1 MIQKTDN
8 AKRKNRMAKK
18 TNKKGTNEKKK
29 KKKSFG
35 SSVTNIVKNN
45 TEDLREGRAVSLEF
59 FKRNAWMIIAIIT
72 ALIAVMGLRY
82 RTKTRMSEIKQ
93 LTRELQRAESEKL
106 HEKAWYM
113 TLIRETELTRLTTEK
128 KLGLRYQEE
137 PPVVIECEGLKHNQ

>member
-1 MIQKTDN
+1 
-8 AKRKNRMAKK
+8 MAKK
-18 TNKKGTNEKKK
+18 AKKKGTEENKRKKG
-29 KKKSFG
+29 FG
-35 SSVTNIVKNN
+35 SSVSNLVRNN

-72 ALIAVMGLRY
+72 ALIGVMGLRY

-93 LTRELQRAESEKL
+93 LSRELERVESEKL

-128 KLGLRYQEE
+128 KICLRYQE
-137 PPVVIECEGLKHNQ
+137 

>member
-1 MIQKTDN
+1 
-8 AKRKNRMAKK
+8 MAKNTKK
-18 TNKKGTNEKKK
+18 TGTEKKK
-29 KKKSFG
+29 KKGFG
-35 SSVTNIVKNN
+35 AVVTNSVKRN
-45 TEDLREGRAVSLEF
+45 TEDLREGRAFSLEY

-72 ALIAVMGLRY
+72 ALIGVMGLRY

-93 LTRELQRAESEKL
+93 LNRELERAESDKL

-137 PPVVIECEGLKHNQ
+137 PPVVIEYEVTRNTPKQ

>member
-1 MIQKTDN
+1 
-8 AKRKNRMAKK
+8 MAKK
-18 TNKKGTNEKKK
+18 IKKKGKEEAKKK
-29 KKKSFG
+29 KGFG
-35 SSVTNIVKNN
+35 SAVTNTVKRN

-59 FKRNAWMIIAIIT
+59 FKQNAWMIIAIIA

-82 RTKTRMSEIKQ
+82 RTKTRMSEIKVLSRQ
-93 LTRELQRAESEKL
+93 LERAESEKL

-137 PPVVIECEGLKHNQ
+137 PPVVIECEGLKPAK

>member
-1 MIQKTDN
+1 
-8 AKRKNRMAKK
+8 MAKK
-18 TNKKGTNEKKK
+18 TKKKGIDNKNNKKKG
-29 KKKSFG
+29 FG
-35 SSVTNIVKNN
+35 SSVTDMVKHN

-82 RTKTRMSEIKQ
+82 RTKTRMSEIK
-93 LTRELQRAESEKL
+93 LLNRELQRAESEKL

-137 PPVVIECEGLKHNQ
+137 PPVVIECDGLKNNQ

>member
-1 MIQKTDN
+1 
-8 AKRKNRMAKK
+8 MAKK
-18 TNKKGTNEKKK
+18 TNKKGTDAKKG

-35 SSVTNIVKNN
+35 SSVTNMVKSN

-72 ALIAVMGLRY
+72 ALIGVMGLRY

-137 PPVVIECEGLKHNQ
+137 PPVVIECEGLKPNQ

>member
-1 MIQKTDN
+1 
-8 AKRKNRMAKK
+8 MAKS
-18 TNKKGTNEKKK
+18 KKGTEEKKK
-29 KKKSFG
+29 KKGFG
-35 SSVTNIVKNN
+35 TKVTDRVKQN

-72 ALIAVMGLRY
+72 ALIGVMGLRY

-93 LTRELQRAESEKL
+93 LTRELERVESEKL

-137 PPVVIECEGLKHNQ
+137 PPMVIECEGLKPSSQK

>member
-1 MIQKTDN
+1 
-8 AKRKNRMAKK
+8 MAKNTK
-18 TNKKGTNEKKK
+18 QKGTEKKK
-29 KKKSFG
+29 KKGFG
-35 SSVTNIVKNN
+35 AVVTNSVRRN
-45 TEDLREGRAVSLEF
+45 TEDLREGRAFSLEY

-72 ALIAVMGLRY
+72 ALIGVMGLRY

-93 LTRELQRAESEKL
+93 LNRELERAESDKL

-137 PPVVIECEGLKHNQ
+137 PPVVIEYEVTGNTTKQ

>member
-1 MIQKTDN
+1 
-8 AKRKNRMAKK
+8 MAKK
-18 TNKKGTNEKKK
+18 TKKKGTDERKKK
-29 KKKSFG
+29 KKGFG
-35 SSVTNIVKNN
+35 SSVTAMVKNN

-59 FKRNAWMIIAIIT
+59 FKRNAWLIIAIIT

-93 LTRELQRAESEKL
+93 LNRELQRAESEKL

-137 PPVVIECEGLKHNQ
+137 PPVVIECDGLKTTQ

>member
-1 MIQKTDN
+1 
-8 AKRKNRMAKK
+8 MAKK
-18 TNKKGTNEKKK
+18 STKKGKEEKRKRG
-29 KKKSFG
+29 FG
-35 SSVTNIVKNN
+35 SKVGDLVKHN

-93 LTRELQRAESEKL
+93 LSRELERAESEKL

-128 KLGLRYQEE
+128 RLGLRFQDD
-137 PPVVIECEGLKHNQ
+137 PPAVIECRDLKSDNN

>member
-1 MIQKTDN
+1 MGKSN
-8 AKRKNRMAKK
+8 S
-18 TNKKGTNEKKK
+18 KKGKDNKGKKK
-29 KKKSFG
+29 KGFG
-35 SSVTNIVKNN
+35 SSVTSMVKHN
-45 TEDLREGRAVSLEF
+45 TEDLRNGQAVSLEF

-72 ALIAVMGLRY
+72 ALIGVMGLRY

-93 LTRELQRAESEKL
+93 LSRELQRAESEKL

-137 PPVVIECEGLKHNQ
+137 PPVVIECEGLKGKSNQ